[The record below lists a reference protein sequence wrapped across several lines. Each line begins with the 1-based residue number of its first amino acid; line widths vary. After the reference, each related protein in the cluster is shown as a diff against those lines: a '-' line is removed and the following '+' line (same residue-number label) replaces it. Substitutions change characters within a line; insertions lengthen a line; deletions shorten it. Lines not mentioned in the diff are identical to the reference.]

1 MRRKVIIGILGLVAL
16 VSCPVKEDRSDCP
29 CWITVIAGKT
39 TSLSA
44 WYGSQKI
51 LDNHSGGLVDHT
63 VPRGVVDLVASEG
76 NFTVP
81 EGQQM
86 SELFAQLQH
95 LDTDGEFA
103 STGIE
108 LKKQFA
114 AVSID
119 FKDEDDGRT
128 GYDLLVTGTV
138 AGANTHTL
146 APVEGRFRC
155 VPNPITDGRGYAFRA
170 PRQKDESLTL
180 QLQTEGET
188 VDTIP
193 LGELIRKAGFD
204 WTRESLGDVAIL
216 CDLPA
221 RTFTISVME
230 WEGPVTFEIT
240 I

>member
-1 MRRKVIIGILGLVAL
+1 MRRKILIGIAGLVAL
-16 VSCPVKEDRSDCP
+16 CSCSVKEDRSDCP
-29 CWITVIAGKT
+29 CWITVTADKT

-63 VPRGVVDLVASEG
+63 VPRGIVDIVASEG
-76 NFTVP
+76 SFTAP
-81 EGQQM
+81 EGEQM
-86 SELFAQLQH
+86 GELFAQLQH

-114 AVSID
+114 MVSLD
-119 FKDEDDGRT
+119 FKDEDDGRA

-138 AGANTHTL
+138 SGADIHTL

-180 QLQTEGET
+180 QLQAEGET

-221 RTFTISVME
+221 RTFTITVME
-230 WEGPVTFEIT
+230 WDGPVVLNIT

>member
-1 MRRKVIIGILGLVAL
+1 MRRRILIGIAGLVAL
-16 VSCPVKEDRSDCP
+16 CSCSVKEDRSDCP
-29 CWITVIAGKT
+29 CWITVVADNT
-39 TSLSA
+39 TRISA

-63 VPRGVVDLVASEG
+63 VPRGMVDIVASEG
-76 NFTVP
+76 NFSAP

-114 AVSID
+114 TVSLD
-119 FKDEDDGRT
+119 FKDGDDGRT

-138 AGANTHTL
+138 SGADIHTL

-180 QLQTEGET
+180 QLLADDDT

-216 CDLPA
+216 CDIPA
-221 RTFTISVME
+221 RTFTITVME
-230 WEGPVTFEIT
+230 WDGPVVLNIT

>member
-1 MRRKVIIGILGLVAL
+1 MRRKILIGMAGLVAL
-16 VSCPVKEDRSDCP
+16 CSCSVKEDRSDCP
-29 CWITVIAGKT
+29 CWITVTARET

-44 WYGSQKI
+44 WYGSQII

-63 VPRGVVDLVASEG
+63 VPRGIVDIVASEG
-76 NFTVP
+76 SFTVP

-103 STGIE
+103 STEIE
-108 LKKQFA
+108 LKKQFTT
-114 AVSID
+114 VSID

-138 AGANTHTL
+138 SGADTHTL

-180 QLQTEGET
+180 QLLADDDT

-216 CDLPA
+216 CDIPA
-221 RTFTISVME
+221 RTFTISIME